1 MEATEKPR
9 TIAKVYHK
17 VGLYDQPTDFAYWQ
31 SQPFAARL
39 AALEAIRC
47 EYHGWR
53 HDTQPIIQKDA
64 NTVNHV
70 QISDQSLLRR
80 TVVEVANLPDDDLA
94 ILLDVVALL
103 KQQRTT
109 EMTADIRQAARQRA
123 LALRSI
129 PRDRLAAQ
137 FREVGER
144 IRSQAVASGTAID
157 GDWQG
162 D

>member
-1 MEATEKPR
+1 M
-9 TIAKVYHK
+9 
-17 VGLYDQPTDFAYWQ
+17 
-31 SQPFAARL
+31 
-39 AALEAIRC
+39 
-47 EYHGWR
+47 
-53 HDTQPIIQKDA
+53 
-64 NTVNHV
+64 
-70 QISDQSLLRR
+70 
-80 TVVEVANLPDDDLA
+80 VEVANLPDDDLA

-109 EMTADIRQAARQRA
+109 EMTTDIRQAARQRA
-123 LALRSI
+123 LVLRSI